1 MSDLE
6 KHGATQ
12 AAPAEKPKHV
22 EPITAH
28 GHPSPAPAVPAPAKT
43 DEPKAK
49 DTRSDEQLKRDIR
62 AQRDELARTL
72 DALEYKLDVPARGQE
87 FLAVGKTKAL
97 NVWDE
102 NPVLVAGIAA
112 AGVIATVGGIV
123 ASILMKRDR

>member
-1 MSDLE
+1 MSDL
-6 KHGATQ
+6 
-12 AAPAEKPKHV
+12 EKPKHV

-28 GHPSPAPAVPAPAKT
+28 GHPSPAPAVPAPAKK

-49 DTRSDEQLKRDIR
+49 DTRSDEQLKHDIR

-87 FLAVGKTKAL
+87 LLAVGKTKAL

-102 NPVLVAGIAA
+102 NPVLVAGVAA